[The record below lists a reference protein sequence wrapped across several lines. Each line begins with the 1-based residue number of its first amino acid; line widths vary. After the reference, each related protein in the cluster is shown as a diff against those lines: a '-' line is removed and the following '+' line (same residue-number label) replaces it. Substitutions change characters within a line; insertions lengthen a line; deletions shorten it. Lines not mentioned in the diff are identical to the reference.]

1 MKLLNVYCL
10 ALLPYALAASG
21 MHADVF
27 ELNGKGCL
35 HMNDQKEVPAI
46 DQKEALVYLGEKFN
60 IPEAIELGDA
70 AEFLNKYT
78 PAEKVSDRDSVLI
91 FVKGAANPD
100 ELFENI
106 KPSFIVEGHQ
116 AAHELDVSFSHI
128 DSKLSDAQ
136 SSARRLTQEIGL
148 MNLKGSSPFLSHFAD
163 FEQKLLG
170 VWERARRS
178 GTYKSRNIIEG
189 DSPHISDLSVI
200 SDKLYRN
207 ELSHL
212 LHLQSLKTTGEHTLI
227 LTLNSLRSLRNK
239 VGSSSATYQYAE
251 KVLSRSIVELSR
263 TYDVTVLA
271 LPDNG
276 ASVEQKLHRRE
287 NELNKAFQKTALRGV
302 AASSNSCFDSEE
314 ACQVSTSNCNSHG
327 VCSKVKDKCWS
338 CMCSATHNKTT
349 SKTTTW
355 SGFDCGKKDISSEAN
370 LFLWTSLVLAVIT
383 ISGVKLLKS
392 IGDEPLTG
400 VLDSNSG
407 QKKA

>member
-1 MKLLNVYCL
+1 MKLLKVYCL
-10 ALLPYALAASG
+10 ALLPCVFAASDR
-21 MHADVF
+21 HANIF
-27 ELNGKGCL
+27 ELSGKGCL
-35 HMNDQKEVPAI
+35 HMNDQKEVPTI
-46 DQKEALVYLGEKFN
+46 NQKEALVYLGEKLN

-70 AEFLNKYT
+70 AEFLNRYT
-78 PAEKVSDRDSVLI
+78 PAEKGPDRDSILI

-100 ELFENI
+100 KLFENI
-106 KPSFIVEGHQ
+106 KPSFTVKGHQ
-116 AAHELDVSFSHI
+116 AVQEQDESFTHI
-128 DSKLSDAQ
+128 ASQLSDMQAN
-136 SSARRLTQEIGL
+136 SVKLTQEIGL
-148 MNLKGSSPFLSHFAD
+148 MKHKGGSEVLNSFEN

-170 VWERARRS
+170 IWERAKIS
-178 GTYKSRNIIEG
+178 EAYKSRNIIEG
-189 DSPHISDLSVI
+189 DSSHISDLSVI
-200 SDKLYRN
+200 NDKLYRN

-212 LHLQSLKTTGEHTLI
+212 LHLQSLKTTGEQTLI

-239 VGSSSATYQYAE
+239 VGAFSATYQYAQ
-251 KVLSRSIVELSR
+251 KVLSKGIAELSR
-263 TYDVTVLA
+263 TYDVTVLV

-276 ASVEQKLHRRE
+276 ASIEQELHRRE
-287 NELNKAFQKTALRGV
+287 NELNKAFQRTSLRGV

-327 VCSKVKDKCWS
+327 VCSKVKDKCWL

-370 LFLWTSLVLAVIT
+370 LFLWTSLALAVIT
-383 ISGVKLLKS
+383 ISGVRLLKS

-400 VLDSNSG
+400 LLDSNSG